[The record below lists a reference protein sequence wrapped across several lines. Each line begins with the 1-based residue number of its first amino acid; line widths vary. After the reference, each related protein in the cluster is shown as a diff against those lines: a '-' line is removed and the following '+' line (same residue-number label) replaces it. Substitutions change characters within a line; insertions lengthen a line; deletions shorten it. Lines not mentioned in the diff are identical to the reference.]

1 MLHWIGSQK
10 KQKLQFVLHRVQEI
24 IQTFPGT
31 TWNYCPSGDNPADL
45 LTRGTD
51 SEVLEN
57 ALWMQGPH
65 WLTDK
70 SKWPQWKQTEV
81 LHLQTETTTN
91 TDEPMSAEGAPQTV
105 STEKVPQTGIHNILQ
120 ISNYSCVLCQNY

>member
-1 MLHWIGSQK
+1 M
-10 KQKLQFVLHRVQEI
+10 QFVLHCVQEI
-24 IQTFPGT
+24 TLTFPGT
-31 TWNYCPSGDNPADL
+31 TWNYCPSGNNPADL

-70 SKWPQWKQTEV
+70 SKWPQWKQTDEV
-81 LHLQTETTTN
+81 LHLQTEITTN
-91 TDEPMSAEGAPQTV
+91 TNELMSAEGALQTV
-105 STEKVPQTGIHNILQ
+105 STEKVLLTGIHNILQ
-120 ISNYSCVLCQNY
+120 I